1 MVRAGCIFLVVLV
14 FGVGGCTTRP
24 PEPPDATAEFIP
36 RHKPPPPKQTVV
48 RKPADRVTP
57 KEETPPAPL
66 PATVSVADVPLV
78 AAPPPAQ
85 GPFHLIG
92 LDEAETRRLVGAP
105 AEVVERAPA
114 VVWAYESAG
123 CRLELSFYMDMASQA
138 LRVLTTEAKP
148 KGEPGLTG
156 DACVGSVRTATP

>member
-1 MVRAGCIFLVVLV
+1 MARAGCILLMALV

-24 PEPPDATAEFIP
+24 PEPPDVTAEFTP
-36 RHKPPPPKQTVV
+36 RHKPPPPKRTVV

-57 KEETPPAPL
+57 KEETPPVPPL
-66 PATVSVADVPLV
+66 AAVADAPPVV
-78 AAPPPAQ
+78 APPPAQ
-85 GPFHLIG
+85 PLRLIG

-123 CRLELSFYMDMASQA
+123 CRLELSFYMDLASQA

>member
-1 MVRAGCIFLVVLV
+1 MARAGCILLMALV

-24 PEPPDATAEFIP
+24 PEPPDVTAEFIP
-36 RHKPPPPKQTVV
+36 RHKPPPPKRTVV

-57 KEETPPAPL
+57 KEETPSAPL

-85 GPFHLIG
+85 DPLRLIG
-92 LDEAETRRLVGAP
+92 LDETETRRLVGSP

-123 CRLELSFYMDMASQA
+123 CRLEPVSSGADHRGQA
-138 LRVLTTEAKP
+138 Q
-148 KGEPGLTG
+148 G
-156 DACVGSVRTATP
+156 

>member
-1 MVRAGCIFLVVLV
+1 MALV

-24 PEPPDATAEFIP
+24 PEPPDVAAEFIP
-36 RHKPPPPKQTVV
+36 RHKPPPPPKRTVV

-57 KEETPPAPL
+57 KEETPPAPP
-66 PATVSVADVPLV
+66 PAAVLAADAPPMAV
-78 AAPPPAQ
+78 PPPAQ
-85 GPFHLIG
+85 PPLRLIG
-92 LDEAETRRLVGAP
+92 LDETETRRLVGAP